1 MREILGFIFDILTD
15 PLGLP
20 ISALWEYII
29 LLIIDGVAHAVSY
42 SIVGDMYS
50 FGGISSST
58 AGRVLHWIIRFF
70 VFVIIWGITYGVIV
84 LVKWII
90 AHWVI
95 ALSILGGFVL
105 LTGVIA
111 VIVIFKRKGDVSQ

>member
-1 MREILGFIFDILTD
+1 MRGMLSFIFDILTD

-20 ISALWEYII
+20 ICALWEYII
-29 LLIIDGVAHAVSY
+29 LLIINGIAYAVAY

-50 FGGISSST
+50 FSGISSST
-58 AGRVLHWIIRFF
+58 AGKVLHWIIRFI
-70 VFVIIWGITYGVIV
+70 VFVIIWAITYVVIV
-84 LVKWII
+84 LVKWIT

-95 ALSILGGFVL
+95 ALSVLGGILL

-111 VIVIFKRKGDVSQ
+111 VVVIFNRKGDASQ